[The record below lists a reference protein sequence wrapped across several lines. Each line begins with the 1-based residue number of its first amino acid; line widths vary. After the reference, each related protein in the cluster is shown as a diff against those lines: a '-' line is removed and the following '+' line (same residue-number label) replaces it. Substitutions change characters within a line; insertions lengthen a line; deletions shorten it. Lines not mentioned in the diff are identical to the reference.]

1 MSAMKR
7 IVLPILEE
15 ISAQPDSRFRVFKR
29 VAPHLDVEWGQFKR
43 IIGHLKSD
51 GMIDI
56 DVNYGGHITITQEG
70 MKAIGCE

>member
-1 MSAMKR
+1 MKR

-15 ISAQPDSRFRVFKR
+15 ISARPDSRFRVYKR
-29 VAPHLDVEWGQFKR
+29 VAPHVDVEWGQFKR
-43 IIGHLKSD
+43 IIGHLKAD

-70 MKAIGCE
+70 KDALGSE